1 METTA
6 NGYRVVYEGGEGE
19 IVEKKSRFIAT
30 VRPVETEEEAVAFI
44 NEMKKKYWDARH
56 NCSAFVIGSRQE
68 VTRCS
73 DDGEPAQT
81 AGRPMLDVL
90 LREGITNVAVVVTR
104 YFGGVLLGTGGLV
117 RAYQSATQAGLAAST
132 VLEKKKGFLLAMET
146 DYSGIGKIQYLLG
159 QRGLLITDSQY
170 TDKVTV
176 ETLVPQEEL
185 VSVKEEIT
193 EGTNGKTVF
202 AKEEPVA
209 YAFDGKTPVFF

>member
-90 LREGITNVAVVVTR
+90 LREGIT
-104 YFGGVLLGTGGLV
+104 
-117 RAYQSATQAGLAAST
+117 
-132 VLEKKKGFLLAMET
+132 
-146 DYSGIGKIQYLLG
+146 
-159 QRGLLITDSQY
+159 
-170 TDKVTV
+170 
-176 ETLVPQEEL
+176 
-185 VSVKEEIT
+185 
-193 EGTNGKTVF
+193 
-202 AKEEPVA
+202 
-209 YAFDGKTPVFF
+209 

>member
-30 VRPVETEEEAVAFI
+30 VQPIETEEEAVAFI

-81 AGRPMLDVL
+81 AGRPCWTYCFGRALPMWL
-90 LREGITNVAVVVTR
+90 LW
-104 YFGGVLLGTGGLV
+104 
-117 RAYQSATQAGLAAST
+117 
-132 VLEKKKGFLLAMET
+132 
-146 DYSGIGKIQYLLG
+146 
-159 QRGLLITDSQY
+159 
-170 TDKVTV
+170 
-176 ETLVPQEEL
+176 
-185 VSVKEEIT
+185 
-193 EGTNGKTVF
+193 
-202 AKEEPVA
+202 
-209 YAFDGKTPVFF
+209 